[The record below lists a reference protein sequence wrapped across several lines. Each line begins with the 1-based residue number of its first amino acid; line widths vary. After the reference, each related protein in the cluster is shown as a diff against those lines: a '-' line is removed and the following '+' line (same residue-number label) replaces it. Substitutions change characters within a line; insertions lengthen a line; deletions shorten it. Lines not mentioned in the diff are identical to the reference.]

1 MSYIFLDESGDLGF
15 NPQKRSSKYFIVTI
29 LANKEKK
36 PLEKIVK
43 KIHSQLRK
51 KVKKLS
57 GGVLHCTKEKPGTRK
72 RLPQYLKKTDSTIM
86 AVCLTKSRVHTKLQD
101 EKHVLYNYVTNILL
115 DRILTKKLI
124 RGSEKIEFVISKR
137 ETNKFLNDNFTSYL
151 KNQAKL
157 NHDILIEV
165 VIKTPSEEKSLQVV
179 DFVSWSLFNKYEYK
193 KMEYYEIFKKMIV
206 EENMLFP
213 EK

>member
-15 NPQKRSSKYFIVTI
+15 NPQKKSSKYFIVTI

-51 KVKKLS
+51 KVKKMS
-57 GGVLHCTKEKPGTRK
+57 GGVLHCTKEKPVTRK
-72 RLPQYLKKTDSTIM
+72 RLLQYLAKTDSSIMTI
-86 AVCLTKSRVHTKLQD
+86 CLTKSRVHTKLQD

-124 RGSEKIEFVISKR
+124 PGNEEIELIISKR
-137 ETNKFLNDNFTSYL
+137 ETNRFLNDNFTLYL
-151 KNQAKL
+151 KNQAKQ
-157 NHDILIEV
+157 NHNILIEI
-165 VIKTPSEEKSLQVV
+165 VIKTPAEEKSLQVV
-179 DFVSWSLFNKYEYK
+179 DFASWSLFNKYENK
-193 KMEYYEIFKKMIV
+193 RMEYYEILKKIIV